1 MPRGC
6 CRHHAPGQ
14 ACTCSLGNLYRF
26 VEPVL
31 LYLLKAKGSAHG
43 YELMTALA
51 EHALTDAAADSAVT
65 YRTLRQLE
73 MAGMVA
79 STWDVSGNGPAR
91 RRYQLTEAGEARL
104 LLWVQLLDQLSG
116 SMARFVDQVRS
127 VHSER

>member
-6 CRHHAPGQ
+6 CRGHAPGQ

-31 LYLLKAKGSAHG
+31 LYLLKSKGSAHG

-51 EHALTDAAADSAVT
+51 AHSLTDATTDSAVT

-73 MAGMVA
+73 LAGMVA
-79 STWDVSGNGPAR
+79 STWDLSGTGPAR
-91 RRYQLTEAGEARL
+91 RRYQLTEAGEERL
-104 LLWVQLLDQLSG
+104 RLWVQMLEQLSG
-116 SMARFVDQVRS
+116 SMTRFVDQVRA
-127 VHSER
+127 VHAET